1 MEQGFTVVEDMTYR
15 NIVDEKNW
23 SGSVDGVLLVFE
35 HDHQSL
41 VYVFIPESYSPE
53 DYMQNIG
60 YHASWTGSLDDLKK
74 YDEDF
79 NKLKDQFVK
88 EFVWGAVAKQ

>member
-15 NIVDEKNW
+15 DLVDERIW
-23 SGSVDGVLLVFE
+23 SGSVDGVLLVFK
-35 HDHQSL
+35 HDPQSL

-53 DYMQNIG
+53 DFMQNIA
-60 YHASWTGSLDDLKK
+60 YHANWTGSLDDLKK

-79 NKLKDQFVK
+79 KKLEGQVK
-88 EFVWGAVAKQ
+88 RFQ